1 MSLSFLGNHGYRFRI
16 TKGVANMLTF
26 SYPNRTGEQWVPG
39 EQGYK
44 GNRKNNEKKGTED
57 TGEQGEQGNRG
68 TGEKQH
74 MYAQFMERQR
84 ANRPE
89 TFFRK
94 LKQTS

>member
-1 MSLSFLGNHGYRFRI
+1 MVTVFVLNYVRVELL
-16 TKGVANMLTF
+16 V
-26 SYPNRTGEQWVPG
+26 PEENRRTRGTGG
-39 EQGYK
+39 
-44 GNRKNNEKKGTED
+44 
-57 TGEQGEQGNRG
+57 TGEQGKQREQRKKGNRGRRETRGTGKQGNKRSRG